1 MSAFATETHAR
12 LSALKTAA
20 LAAAFFLGASALTA
34 EPITPDQAADMLLT
48 SAKTAFNAKDYA
60 FAAGRFR
67 EFMAKYGGHKDAPAA
82 RYGLALSLID
92 GPDKDYKGAAEQL
105 QSLIGSKDS
114 PDYPFYLYYL
124 GLAQRG
130 EGVKALVQI
139 AAKPQEAP
147 QFKEFARGRFEEAAK
162 QFTAAV
168 AAFTSRVKAPD
179 AEAKE
184 LPIDLEWAARARCD
198 LAEMQLRLHKPK
210 EARDTAAPF
219 TEDKLLAKSRY
230 HGLGLYY
237 HGFACFQ
244 LKDDLA
250 AGKSLSQL
258 EPFTDPV
265 FGGHAR
271 YLLARVYHND
281 PANNQRQEAMQQY
294 QGVTDDYAKQKQ
306 AAAETLKQGDRFK
319 NDPEEKTRLEALV
332 RGPAPDYVARAGF
345 FLGVMQY
352 EDGKFADALTHFTAF
367 IQQHPSSP
375 LTAEAHLREGFCQ
388 VQLKQFAEAQKTLQP
403 LVDKEPRLA
412 DQCLLWIGKAQ
423 VGAADPTKGPAY
435 EQALKAAED
444 TFRKAAERAQN
455 IANTDPEAR
464 TRRGEILLEL
474 AEAQQLAKQFREAA
488 ATYNQILNEKL
499 LSQRDDEL
507 VQDLAAALQLAGDY
521 AESDKVCA
529 RFRESYPKSTLL
541 PAILFRYAEN
551 AYFMALAAEKLPNA
565 ADRARE
571 TAKRIGETIERYQVL
586 VDKYPESAHVNLA
599 RYGLAMAYYQKGDLE
614 KARQFLEAIPVGD
627 RAGDLAVVP
636 YQLADCLIRLA
647 PVKTDD
653 AIQAGKLEE
662 SMRTAA
668 EMLQNFAA
676 SQPTG
681 PQTPDA
687 LLKIGYCHQKL
698 ASVLAQPPE
707 QAKELA
713 AARAAYE
720 QLLQRFPQSAQFP
733 QATFERAKCL
743 VQQKDVNGAVNE
755 LRRFTNNDAFKNAP
769 IAPMALLE
777 LATLLRGQN
786 QPQQAADVLAQCRQQ
801 WEAKLQA
808 DPARAAWV
816 PLLQYHQGVAL
827 REAGKRTE
835 ARAVFDLVAKQALD
849 RPEAGDAALRIGQC
863 LKDDGQQKIADAS
876 KRLAT
881 PHLKPEEIAAAQKM
895 KDEGV
900 KDLRDSVQ
908 YLSAQADQLKQKQP
922 DSAARAR
929 MLYEAAWACRA
940 LADQEVEAAREKIQQ
955 DLWQKRKDEIAKRT
969 PAGHQPPSV
978 PAPVVPLS
986 AVPIQASE
994 TQARTLY
1001 QALIAAFPDLPVSV
1015 DARFELAELQ
1025 SDRGE
1030 HDAAIKELQDALD
1043 KEPSPELTDKVRVRL
1058 GAALLAKGDA
1068 KKALDQ
1074 LTPIVKNPK
1083 SAMCAQATYRA
1094 GECQLQLGKADE
1106 AIKLLALF
1114 RDKGEFQN
1122 LPGLTDRALLRLGY
1136 ALAQQKQWEPSRQ
1149 AYEQVYNRFGNGPW
1163 AADARYGAAWALQSQ
1178 GRYDDAVNLYNQVTA
1193 ATATELGARA
1203 QLNIGQCRL
1212 AQKRYPEA
1220 ATASLVVPF
1229 TYDYPNLS
1237 ALALLEAS
1245 RAFAENK
1252 QADMAVKLL
1261 ERVIRDHPDTEH
1273 ADAAK
1278 KRLAEL
1284 KKG

>member
-1 MSAFATETHAR
+1 MPALATETLAR
-12 LSALKTAA
+12 LFALKTVA
-20 LAAAFFLGASALTA
+20 LGASFFLGATVLTA
-34 EPITPDQAADMLLT
+34 QTVTPDQAADMLLT

-67 EFMAKYGGHKDAPAA
+67 EFMAKYGNHKDAPAA
-82 RYGLALSLID
+82 RYGLALSLLD

-105 QSLIGSKDS
+105 QSLVGSKDA
-114 PDYPFYLYYL
+114 PDYPFYVYYL

-130 EGVKALVQI
+130 EGVKALAQI

-147 QFKEFARGRFEEAAK
+147 QLKDFARGRFEEATK
-162 QFTAAV
+162 QFTMAV
-168 AAFTSRVKAPD
+168 AVFTARVKAPD
-179 AEAKE
+179 ADAKE

-198 LAEMQLRLHKPK
+198 LAEMRLRLLKPK
-210 EARDTAAPF
+210 EARDAVAPLI
-219 TEDKLLAKSRY
+219 EDKIFAKSRY
-230 HGLGLYY
+230 YGLGLYY
-237 HGFACFQ
+237 HGFASFQ

-258 EPFTDPV
+258 TPFTDPV
-265 FGGHAR
+265 FGAHAR
-271 YLLARVYHND
+271 YLLARVYHQD

-294 QGVTDDYAKQKQ
+294 LGVTDDYAKQKQ
-306 AAAETLKQGDRFK
+306 IAAETLKQPDRFK
-319 NDPEEKTRLEALV
+319 NDPDEKVRLEALV

-367 IQQHPSSP
+367 VQQFPGSP
-375 LTAEAHLREGFCQ
+375 LTTEAQLRQGFCQ

-403 LVDKEPRLA
+403 LVDKEVRLA

-423 VGAADPTKGPAY
+423 VGAADPAKGPAY
-435 EQALKAAED
+435 EQALKAAQD
-444 TFRKAAERAQN
+444 TLRKAAERAQN
-455 IANTDPEAR
+455 LANTDPEAR
-464 TRRGEILLEL
+464 TRRGEALLEL
-474 AEAQQLAKQFREAA
+474 ADAQQLAKQFREAA

-499 LSQRDDEL
+499 LPQRDDEL
-507 VQDLAAALQLAGDY
+507 VQDLAAALHLAGDY
-521 AESDKVCA
+521 AESDKACV
-529 RFRESYPKSTLL
+529 RFRDAYPKSTLL
-541 PAILFRYAEN
+541 PAMLFRYAEN
-551 AYFMALAAEKLPNA
+551 AYFSALAAEKLPSA
-565 ADRARE
+565 PDRQRE
-571 TAKRIGETIERYQVL
+571 TAKWLDETIKRYQAVIE
-586 VDKYPESAHVNLA
+586 KYPEAVHVNLA
-599 RYGLAMAYYQKGDLE
+599 RYGLGMAYYQKGDLE
-614 KARQFLEAIPVGD
+614 KAREFLEAIPVGD

-636 YQLADCLIRLA
+636 YQLADILIRLA
-647 PVKTDD
+647 PAKTDD
-653 AIQAGKLEE
+653 AILAGKLEE
-662 SMRTAA
+662 SMRTAG
-668 EMLQNFAA
+668 ELLESFAA

-687 LLKIGYCHQKL
+687 LLKLGYCHQKL
-698 ASVLAQPPE
+698 AGVLAQPPE

-743 VQQKDVNGAVNE
+743 AQQKDVNGAVNE
-755 LRRFTNNDAFKNAP
+755 LRRFTNTDALKNAP

-777 LATLLRGQN
+777 LATLLRSQN
-786 QPQQAADVLAQCRQQ
+786 QPIPAADVLAQCRQQ

-808 DPARAAWV
+808 DPVRAGWV
-816 PLLQYHQGVAL
+816 PLLQYHHGVAL
-827 REAGKRTE
+827 REAGKRAE
-835 ARAVFDLVAKQALD
+835 ARAVFDLVAKQAAD
-849 RPEAGDAALRIGQC
+849 RPEAAEAALRLGQC
-863 LKDDGQQKIADAS
+863 LKDDGQQKIADAG

-881 PHLKPEEIAAAQKM
+881 ANLRPEEIAAAQKM

-922 DSAARAR
+922 ASEARAR
-929 MLYEAAWACRA
+929 MLYEAAWSCRV
-940 LADQEVEAAREKIQQ
+940 LADLEVQAAREKLQQ
-955 DLWQKRKDEIAKRT
+955 DLWQKLKEEMAKKT
-969 PAGHQPPSV
+969 PPGRQPPSV
-978 PAPVVPLS
+978 AAPVVALS
-986 AVPIQASE
+986 AVPPQPSE
-994 TQARTLY
+994 VQARALY
-1001 QALIAAFPDLPVSV
+1001 QALIAAFPDLAISV

-1025 SDRGE
+1025 SDRGQ
-1030 HDAAIKELQDALD
+1030 HDAAIKELQEALD

-1074 LTPIVKNPK
+1074 LTPIVNNPK

-1106 AIKLLALF
+1106 AIKLLAVF

-1122 LPGLTDRALLRLGY
+1122 LPGLTDRALLRLGF
-1136 ALAQQKQWEPSRQ
+1136 ALAQLKQWEPSRQ
-1149 AYEQVYNRFGNGPW
+1149 AYEQVFNRFANGPW
-1163 AADARYGAAWALQSQ
+1163 AADARYGAAWAQQSQ
-1178 GRYDDAVNLYNQVTA
+1178 GRYDDAVNLYNQVA
-1193 ATATELGARA
+1193 ATTATELGARA

-1220 ATASLVVPF
+1220 ATALLVVPF

-1252 QADMAVKLL
+1252 QADMAVRLL
-1261 ERVIRDHPDTEH
+1261 ERVIQDHPDTEH
-1273 ADAAK
+1273 AEAAK